1 MKKLILIV
9 LATVTVFGWETNTHR
24 AIENAKGQ
32 KSQRLLAFSVQ
43 HSVCRE
49 GV

>member
-1 MKKLILIV
+1 MKKILLVIMIMV
-9 LATVTVFGWETNTHR
+9 NLYGWETNTHR